1 MTLHEAM
8 LGAGLESP
16 YGEWLDKWTESDDD
30 RDRGPRV
37 TTKVPCG
44 DYFHLRDEA
53 LRAHATQ
60 VDPDGFWFRVP
71 MEIQQA
77 AWPTEDYELARSL
90 GRHRRCPRTT
100 CSPASARRS
109 ARRSRRTGPDLRFEP
124 AHAPPTA
131 WA

>member
-8 LGAGLESP
+8 FAAGLESP
-16 YGEWLDKWTESDDD
+16 YGEWLDKWNESDED

-37 TTKVPCG
+37 TTRVPCG
-44 DYFHLRDEA
+44 DYFHLRDDA

-77 AWPTEDYELARSL
+77 AWPTEDYELARSFVDT
-90 GRHRRCPRTT
+90 RCPRTT

-109 ARRSRRTGPDLRFEP
+109 WPRSLRTGPDLRIE
-124 AHAPPTA
+124 AANRRTLG
-131 WA
+131 